1 MTERPTD
8 YDGPFHSGTGST
20 QPHSDTGDTQPHSDD
35 TFLHVGD
42 RLFQGRYK
50 VLEIRHGGMGYVYKC
65 EDLVTRL
72 TVALKTVQA
81 VGGMTEDDVKEMV
94 RSFRLIYGLSHPH
107 IIRVNYLDK
116 DVESGNWFVSME
128 WVEGEDLETRL
139 KKTEEGVLSKDETV
153 RILEQV
159 AAALD
164 YAHGK
169 GVVHRD
175 VKCANIMLKPDGD
188 VLLID
193 FGIAGHAAASATNA
207 RTSPYGLSTTV
218 NPFTGTAGYQ
228 PPEQWRGNKTS
239 AASDQYSLAVTAYR
253 CLSGHLPFEHPNRGE
268 LREMVMY
275 DDPPRVR
282 AISADAN
289 AVLKKALAKKME
301 ERYGSCMEF
310 IRELAREL
318 AVANMPQ
325 QPSVTFA
332 TPPSSSVSHKETL
345 PEGDVT
351 LNLNGVNLTLKRVAA
366 GTFMMGSNDGASDEK
381 PMHKVTLTQ
390 DFWMGETEVTQ
401 SQYKAVME
409 ENPSYIKKGGN
420 YPVES
425 VSWDDA
431 MAFCKKLTDR
441 ERSAGRLPAG
451 YEYSL
456 PTEAQWEY
464 AACGGNK
471 SKGYK
476 YSGGDNLDDVGWY
489 HGNAD
494 GAMHPVRQKKPNELG
509 LYDMSGNVWEW
520 CRDSCERNN
529 SVVVTDTY
537 RDGVVDPWCH
547 SGSYRVERG
556 GSWGDIARY
565 CRSAYRGSSAP
576 SFSNRYVGF
585 RLALAP
591 VQ

>member
-81 VGGMTEDDVKEMV
+81 VGGMTEDDVKEMI

-107 IIRVNYLDK
+107 VIRVNYLDK

-153 RILEQV
+153 RILGQV

-218 NPFTGTAGYQ
+218 NPFTGTAGYK
-228 PPEQWRGNKTS
+228 PPEQWLGNKTS

-301 ERYGSCMEF
+301 ERYGNCMEF
-310 IRELAREL
+310 VRELAKGL

-332 TPPSSSVSHKETL
+332 TPPSPSVSQKETL

-366 GTFMMGSNDGASDEK
+366 GTFMMGSNDGDGDEK
-381 PMHKVTLTQ
+381 PVHKVTLTQ

-401 SQYKAVME
+401 SQYEAVMGK
-409 ENPSYIKKGGN
+409 NPSYFKKGGDH
-420 YPVES
+420 PVES
-425 VSWDDA
+425 VSWHDA
-431 MAFCKKLTDR
+431 MRFCDALNRVCKDQ
-441 ERSAGRLPAG
+441 LPSG
-451 YEYSL
+451 YEFSL

-464 AACGGNK
+464 AARGGGK
-471 SKGYK
+471 SKGYG
-476 YSGGDNLDDVGWY
+476 YSGGDNLGEVGWY
-489 HGNAD
+489 WDNSGSST
-494 GAMHPVRQKKPNELG
+494 HPVRQKKPNELG

-520 CRDSCERNN
+520 CRDNCEWKGG
-529 SVVVTDTY
+529 VVTDTY

-547 SGSYRVERG
+547 SGSRRVGRG
-556 GSWGDIARY
+556 GSWRNYAGY
-565 CRSAYRGSSAP
+565 CRSAYRNGFDP
-576 SFSNRYVGF
+576 SNSDYNVGF

>member
-8 YDGPFHSGTGST
+8 YDGPFHSGTGS
-20 QPHSDTGDTQPHSDD
+20 TQPHSDD

-72 TVALKTVQA
+72 MVALKTVQA

-116 DVESGNWFVSME
+116 EVESENWFVSME

-193 FGIAGHAAASATNA
+193 FGIAGHAAASATNV

-275 DDPPRVR
+275 DDPPRIR

-289 AVLKKALAKKME
+289 AVLKKALAKKTE

-310 IRELAREL
+310 IRELARGL
-318 AVANMPQ
+318 AVANTPQ
-325 QPSVTFA
+325 QPSVAIA
-332 TPPSSSVSHKETL
+332 TPPSPSVSHKETL

-366 GTFMMGSNDGASDEK
+366 GTFMMGSNDGDEK
-381 PMHKVTLTQ
+381 PVHKVMLTK
-390 DFWMGETEVTQ
+390 DFWLGETEITQ
-401 SQYKAVME
+401 SQYEAVMG
-409 ENPSYIKKGGN
+409 ENPSVFKKGGN
-420 YPVES
+420 YPVEC
-425 VSWDDA
+425 VSWVDA
-431 MAFCKKLTDR
+431 MEFCKKLTER
-441 ERSAGRLPAG
+441 ERRAGRLKEG

-464 AACGGNK
+464 AARGGGK
-471 SKGYK
+471 SKGYE

-489 HGNAD
+489 
-494 GAMHPVRQKKPNELG
+494 
-509 LYDMSGNVWEW
+509 YDNFN
-520 CRDSCERNN
+520 D
-529 SVVVTDTY
+529 
-537 RDGVVDPWCH
+537 
-547 SGSYRVERG
+547 
-556 GSWGDIARY
+556 
-565 CRSAYRGSSAP
+565 
-576 SFSNRYVGF
+576 
-585 RLALAP
+585 
-591 VQ
+591 